1 MAGCQRC
8 LVCGWRLRS
17 ETEITT
23 SSSIYSFIYVHF
35 YSPFIDCFDQFSTY
49 KSDMP
54 QFRVGNPYFFSEN
67 LYQSVSLIDASM

>member
-23 SSSIYSFIYVHF
+23 SSSILFLYIISLLLFRYVCVIQYVASKTDF
-35 YSPFIDCFDQFSTY
+35 TFFLNIT
-49 KSDMP
+49 SD
-54 QFRVGNPYFFSEN
+54 GS
-67 LYQSVSLIDASM
+67 